1 VRGNTALEF
10 GVVPEALAR
19 VSGSLHKQLAVPG
32 DPTARPTGF
41 ASHITAGSTLPF
53 RVSNVYILM
62 LRHFDSDAE
71 NSHVDG
77 GACQRTIEMG
87 SAMVRRCAGL

>member
-1 VRGNTALEF
+1 MRGNTALEF

-53 RVSNVYILM
+53 RV
-62 LRHFDSDAE
+62 
-71 NSHVDG
+71 
-77 GACQRTIEMG
+77 G
-87 SAMVRRCAGL
+87 SLEKLTWKSPSTFQCLQAAVQLQWLTTDHLQDR

>member
-53 RVSNVYILM
+53 RVRASVSLTVCT
-62 LRHFDSDAE
+62 H
-71 NSHVDG
+71 
-77 GACQRTIEMG
+77 
-87 SAMVRRCAGL
+87 

>member
-1 VRGNTALEF
+1 MRGNTALEF

-32 DPTARPTGF
+32 DTSARPTGF

-53 RVSNVYILM
+53 RVGNLM
-62 LRHFDSDAE
+62 LTPRPSQQTLIHLGAASLSGTCTGRAGILQDS
-71 NSHVDG
+71 
-77 GACQRTIEMG
+77 
-87 SAMVRRCAGL
+87 

>member
-1 VRGNTALEF
+1 MRGNTALEF

-32 DPTARPTGF
+32 DTSARPTGF

-53 RVSNVYILM
+53 RVGILM
-62 LRHFDSDAE
+62 LTPRPALGPLFDLDPPAVLG
-71 NSHVDG
+71 HALAG
-77 GACQRTIEMG
+77 QACLQD
-87 SAMVRRCAGL
+87 C